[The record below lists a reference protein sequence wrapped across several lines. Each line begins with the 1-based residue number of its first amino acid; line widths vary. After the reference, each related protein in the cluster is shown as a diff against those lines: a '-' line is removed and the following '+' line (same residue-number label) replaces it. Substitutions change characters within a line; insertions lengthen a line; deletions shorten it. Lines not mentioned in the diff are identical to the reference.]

1 MWLDIVTGTLFI
13 LALLQGYRHGFIRA
27 VISFFSLFI
36 GLVVAYQ
43 FSGFI
48 AKQLKEHTQI
58 QSHWIPF
65 IAFMIV
71 LILVLLVLKMA
82 AGLLQQTADW
92 LMMGWFNKVLGVFL
106 YAFIYFTIWS
116 SIVYFLQILGVLEP
130 SQMKDTYTYEYLHK
144 WWPYCLQKMG
154 EWLPFIKNTITTF
167 STQLN
172 VKTSV

>member
-1 MWLDIVTGTLFI
+1 MWLDIVTGSLFI
-13 LALLQGYRHGFIRA
+13 MALLQGYRHGFIRA

-48 AKQLKEHTQI
+48 AQQLKVHTHI

-92 LMMGWFNKVLGVFL
+92 LMMGWFNKVLGVVL

-130 SQMKDTYTYEYLHK
+130 NLMKDTYTYEYLHK
-144 WWPYCLQKMG
+144 WWPFCLQKMG
-154 EWLPFIKNTITTF
+154 EWLPFIKNTIATF

-172 VKTSV
+172 AKSAV